1 MNDPML
7 EKLLHSK
14 KYQGV
19 CPDAVRR
26 IYAECLQKYRKP
38 KDAEKAAREQ
48 LHGLTGA
55 FLTREE
61 SAACMKDMHVW
72 ATCGR
77 KNADLERALTRH
89 ASTRERLPLARTDG
103 MYARIFEVTVAPT
116 SVLDLACG
124 LNPLYLG
131 ARGISTVGI
140 DVSGEAVKDVNACAA
155 NYDMPIRAVCA
166 DLLCENAVPGERYDL
181 ALLFKILPLL
191 ERQRNGAAMDVMH
204 AVNAKY
210 LVVSFPTRTLGG
222 RNVGMEGNYSAWME
236 GHLPENRRI
245 AARFT
250 EENELFYILEEVHNA

>member
-14 KYQGV
+14 NYQCV

-26 IYAECLQKYRKP
+26 IYAECCQKYKKP
-38 KDAEKAAREQ
+38 RDAEKAAREQ

-55 FLTREE
+55 FLTRAE

-72 ATCGR
+72 ATSGR
-77 KNADLERALTRH
+77 NDADLERALTRH
-89 ASTRERLPLARTDG
+89 ASTRERLPLARMDG
-103 MYARIFEVTVAPT
+103 MYDRIIEVTGRPA

-131 ARGISTVGI
+131 ARGISCTGV
-140 DVSGEAVKDVNACAA
+140 DVSGEAVKDVNACATD
-155 NYDMPIRAVCA
+155 YDLPIRAVCA
-166 DLLCENAVPGERYDL
+166 DLLCENAVPAERHDL

-191 ERQRNGAAMDVMH
+191 ERQRSGAALDVMR
-204 AVNAKY
+204 AANAKY
-210 LVVSFPTRTLGG
+210 LAVSFPTRTLGG
-222 RNVGMEGNYSAWME
+222 RNVGMEANYSAWME
-236 GHLPENRRI
+236 GHLPDNRRI

-250 EENELFYILEEVHNA
+250 EENELFYILEEMHNA

>member
-14 KYQGV
+14 NYQCV

-26 IYAECLQKYRKP
+26 IYAECCQKYKKP
-38 KDAEKAAREQ
+38 RDAEKAAREQ

-55 FLTREE
+55 FLTRDE
-61 SAACMKDMHVW
+61 SAACLRDMQVW
-72 ATCGR
+72 ATDGR
-77 KNADLERALTRH
+77 SDADLERALTRH
-89 ASTRERLPLARTDG
+89 ASTRERLPLARMDG
-103 MYARIFEVTVAPT
+103 MYAHIFEVTGAPS

-131 ARGISTVGI
+131 ARGISCTGV

-155 NYDMPIRAVCA
+155 DYGLPIRAVCA
-166 DLLCENAVPGERYDL
+166 DLLCENAVPAEHYEL

-191 ERQRNGAAMDVMH
+191 ERQRCGAAMDVMR
-204 AVNAKY
+204 AANAKY
-210 LVVSFPTRTLGG
+210 LAISFPTRTLGG
-222 RNVGMEGNYSAWME
+222 RNVGMEGIFSAWME
-236 GHLPENRRI
+236 GHLPVNRRI